1 MSQTRVEGT
10 IRKALSGFYY
20 VQTEQTLVTCRARGK
35 FRYQKVTPLV
45 GDRVAIA
52 LQPDGSGSLV
62 EILPRRNAFQRPAVA
77 NLDQL
82 VIIASGA
89 VPVSDPFLLDRI
101 ISLAERKGC
110 EPILCINKWDLVP
123 AQQLL
128 ETYRAAGIPA
138 LPVSAVTGLGIDQLR
153 GLLAGKIS
161 AFTGNSGVGKS
172 SLLNALD
179 PAFGLA
185 TGEISEKL
193 GRGRHTTRHVELY
206 SLDDDTFV
214 MDTPGFSSF
223 DTDEMDVILKE
234 NLQYAFA
241 DFGKYLGKCRF
252 DDCTHRREPGCA
264 VREACGEGKIEKTRY
279 ESYLKLYEKASQ
291 VKAWELK

>member
-123 AQQLL
+123 AGDLSGRGNPRPSGQRG
-128 ETYRAAGIPA
+128 YWPGNRPAARLAGGKD
-138 LPVSAVTGLGIDQLR
+138 LRFYWQLR
-153 GLLAGKIS
+153 GG
-161 AFTGNSGVGKS
+161 
-172 SLLNALD
+172 
-179 PAFGLA
+179 
-185 TGEISEKL
+185 
-193 GRGRHTTRHVELY
+193 
-206 SLDDDTFV
+206 
-214 MDTPGFSSF
+214 
-223 DTDEMDVILKE
+223 
-234 NLQYAFA
+234 
-241 DFGKYLGKCRF
+241 
-252 DDCTHRREPGCA
+252 
-264 VREACGEGKIEKTRY
+264 
-279 ESYLKLYEKASQ
+279 
-291 VKAWELK
+291 

>member
-110 EPILCINKWDLVP
+110 EPILCINKWAGDLSGRGNPRPSGQRGYWPGNRP
-123 AQQLL
+123 AA
-128 ETYRAAGIPA
+128 RFAGGKD
-138 LPVSAVTGLGIDQLR
+138 LRFYWQLR
-153 GLLAGKIS
+153 GG
-161 AFTGNSGVGKS
+161 
-172 SLLNALD
+172 
-179 PAFGLA
+179 
-185 TGEISEKL
+185 
-193 GRGRHTTRHVELY
+193 
-206 SLDDDTFV
+206 
-214 MDTPGFSSF
+214 
-223 DTDEMDVILKE
+223 
-234 NLQYAFA
+234 
-241 DFGKYLGKCRF
+241 
-252 DDCTHRREPGCA
+252 
-264 VREACGEGKIEKTRY
+264 
-279 ESYLKLYEKASQ
+279 
-291 VKAWELK
+291 